1 MITVRPVSAEAT
13 PVLPTFRYSAFG
25 LDIESTVAVPLL
37 ASWGSDGPHS
47 ARRVTLNALERAPL
61 TATAH
66 TVFERRFPSGRPMLI
81 VRRDEDAYQIWAPR
95 HGRYSVSS
103 DGRRIAAR
111 VPTTADWWWTKL
123 LFAQVLPLAASLQG
137 VECLHASC
145 VALDGRAYAL
155 SAPSGT
161 GKSSVALH
169 LATRGGRFVCDDILA
184 TDVGG
189 RGVSVHSGPSFTA
202 ADPAELARVPAA
214 TRPRALAARDDP
226 KTYIELATA
235 CGPLPLERMY
245 FLRRDH
251 DAAALEI
258 RPLDDARPILASRF
272 LSYLTDPDQ
281 LLRHLETAAAL
292 AARVDLVE
300 VLIPDGVGAVRVAET
315 IAEHVRSER

>member
-1 MITVRPVSAEAT
+1 MNNDI
-13 PVLPTFRYSAFG
+13 LDSAFELPHNVVSREFAHETVMLN
-25 LDIESTVAVPLL
+25 LDTGKYHGINPTAARMLEVLQQSASGHAAAATL
-37 ASWGSDGPHS
+37 AETFGP
-47 ARRVTLNALERAPL
+47 
-61 TATAH
+61 
-66 TVFERRFPSGRPMLI
+66 
-81 VRRDEDAYQIWAPR
+81 
-95 HGRYSVSS
+95 SVE
-103 DGRRIAAR
+103 RIAAR

-189 RGVSVHSGPSFTA
+189 RGVAVHSGPSFTA

-258 RPLDDARPILASRF
+258 RPLDDAPPVLASPF
-272 LSYLTDPDQ
+272 LSYLT
-281 LLRHLETAAAL
+281 
-292 AARVDLVE
+292 
-300 VLIPDGVGAVRVAET
+300 
-315 IAEHVRSER
+315 